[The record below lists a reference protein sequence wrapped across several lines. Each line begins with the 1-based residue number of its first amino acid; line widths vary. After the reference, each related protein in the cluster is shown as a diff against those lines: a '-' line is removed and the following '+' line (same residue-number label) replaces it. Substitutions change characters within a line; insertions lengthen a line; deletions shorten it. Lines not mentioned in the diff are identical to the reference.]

1 MSSRSTSTFLKS
13 YTQTVNLANSYGYGG
28 GMYFTFTGKRQYYSV
43 KLAMQVY
50 NTFGVGSVSCTAG
63 GLTIGK

>member
-1 MSSRSTSTFLKS
+1 
-13 YTQTVNLANSYGYGG
+13 
-28 GMYFTFTGKRQYYSV
+28 MYFTFTGKRQYYSV

-50 NTFGVGSVSCTAG
+50 NTFGVGSVSCTAE